1 MPPKNTCA
9 PLTLR
14 SSVRVGVYTG
24 VSTTSC
30 PFASSS
36 AASALSRRRVPQYIV
51 PAPPVNDRIRIDSP
65 RGASPLGLPYTL
77 SREPL
82 RRLAPFAW
90 LASLRSLAASR
101 ARRPSLCS
109 LEYSF
114 ARPLATQRQQP
125 QRNRIRVSIFLPPV
139 VFTT

>member
-9 PLTLR
+9 PLTFL

-30 PFASSS
+30 PLASSS
-36 AASALSRRRVPQYIV
+36 AASALSRRQVPQYIV
-51 PAPPVNDRIRIDSP
+51 PAPPVNDRIRIDYP

-90 LASLRSLAASR
+90 LARSARELLTSVGRPATLSR
-101 ARRPSLCS
+101 
-109 LEYSF
+109 E
-114 ARPLATQRQQP
+114 
-125 QRNRIRVSIFLPPV
+125 
-139 VFTT
+139 